1 MFNFIE
7 TLLVKIISL
16 LPDADPN
23 NSVITAVNNAFA
35 TLIPT
40 FSQIDLIFPIFT
52 LFKVLLL
59 VMFVEMTIFL
69 FTLILQIATFFKP

>member
-1 MFNFIE
+1 MFTFVE
-7 TLLVKIISL
+7 TIIVKIISL

-23 NSVITAVNNAFA
+23 NSVISAVNNAFA
-35 TLIPT
+35 TMIPT

-69 FTLILQIATFFKP
+69 FTFILQIATFFKP

>member
-23 NSVITAVNNAFA
+23 NSVIIAVNNAFA

>member
-1 MFNFIE
+1 MFTFIE
-7 TLLVKIISL
+7 SILVKIISL

-23 NSVITAVNNAFA
+23 NSVITAVTNAFA
-35 TLIPT
+35 TMAPT
-40 FSQIDLIFPIFT
+40 FSQIDLVFPIFV

-69 FTLILQIATFFKP
+69 FTFILQIATFFKP

>member
-1 MFNFIE
+1 MFTFIE
-7 TLLVKIISL
+7 SILVKIISL

-23 NSVITAVNNAFA
+23 NTVITAVTNAFA
-35 TLIPT
+35 TMAPT
-40 FSQIDLIFPIFT
+40 FSQIDLVFPIFV

-69 FTLILQIATFFKP
+69 FTFILQIATFFKP

>member
-16 LPDADPN
+16 LPEADPN
-23 NSVITAVNNAFA
+23 NSVITAVTNAFA
-35 TLIPT
+35 TMAPT
-40 FSQIDLIFPIFT
+40 FSQIDLIFPIFV
-52 LFKVLLL
+52 LFKILLL
-59 VMFVEMTIFL
+59 VFFVEMTIFL

>member
-1 MFNFIE
+1 MFDFVE
-7 TLLVKIISL
+7 TIIVKIISL

-23 NSVITAVNNAFA
+23 NSVISAVNNAFA
-35 TLIPT
+35 TMIPT

-69 FTLILQIATFFKP
+69 FTFILQIATFFKP

>member
-1 MFNFIE
+1 MFTFIE
-7 TLLVKIISL
+7 SILVKIISL

-23 NSVITAVNNAFA
+23 NTVITAVTNAFA
-35 TLIPT
+35 TMAPT
-40 FSQIDLIFPIFT
+40 FSQIDLVFPIFV

>member
-1 MFNFIE
+1 MFDFIE

-23 NSVITAVNNAFA
+23 NTVTTAVNNAFA

-40 FSQIDLIFPIFT
+40 FSQIDLIFPIFV
-52 LFKVLLL
+52 LFKILLL

-69 FTLILQIATFFKP
+69 FTLVLQIGTFFKP

>member
-1 MFNFIE
+1 MFTFIE
-7 TLLVKIISL
+7 SILVKIISL

-23 NSVITAVNNAFA
+23 NTVTTAVTNAFA
-35 TLIPT
+35 TMAPT
-40 FSQIDLIFPIFT
+40 FSQIDLIFPIFV

-59 VMFVEMTIFL
+59 VFFVEMTIFL